1 MSKALPLDQ
10 GTIVLVED
18 DTETRES
25 LSALL
30 SSLGAHVVATADAEE
45 GSEAASR
52 LLPDAVVCDIMLP
65 GMDGFYLIQTL
76 REQEIRQGVQP
87 AVAIV
92 LTGYDDEMHR
102 LRSFS
107 EGFQHFL
114 TKPADLDL
122 LISVLQKAIERRPR

>member
-1 MSKALPLDQ
+1 MRVL
-10 GTIVLVED
+10 LVED
-18 DTETRES
+18 SRRLQTT
-25 LSALL
+25 
-30 SSLGAHVVATADAEE
+30 LGAALRRTGYAVDVTGDGQEGLWLAENNHHDVIV
-45 GSEAASR
+45 
-52 LLPDAVVCDIMLP
+52 LDIMLP